1 MKTIKFLAAMLVVA
15 SVMMSCN
22 GQGKGGV
29 KAELPKKGEID
40 SVSYLVGVNFGM
52 MIKGQ
57 IADEI
62 SDLNMSE
69 LRKGMEDALKAEDP
83 KGYGDTNYVKQF
95 KINLD
100 DANRI
105 ISGLINKRMAYKAEV
120 SLNEG
125 RDFLKANAKK
135 EGVDTTASGLQ
146 YRIENAGGEYKVMP
160 KDTVEVKYKGTLL
173 DGTVFDETTGDET
186 RTFNADRVIK
196 GWTEGLG
203 LWAFAL
209 PALVTLVGGFII
221 FNPFAESVMSTVA
234 GASLIVYGASEL
246 FSSWKMK
253 KAIDEYE
260 IHQTRPDDTRDDSG
274 DDLMDD
280 VKDVDYEKVDEQ

>member
-146 YRIENAGGEYKVMP
+146 
-160 KDTVEVKYKGTLL
+160 
-173 DGTVFDETTGDET
+173 
-186 RTFNADRVIK
+186 
-196 GWTEGLG
+196 
-203 LWAFAL
+203 
-209 PALVTLVGGFII
+209 
-221 FNPFAESVMSTVA
+221 
-234 GASLIVYGASEL
+234 
-246 FSSWKMK
+246 
-253 KAIDEYE
+253 
-260 IHQTRPDDTRDDSG
+260 
-274 DDLMDD
+274 
-280 VKDVDYEKVDEQ
+280 

>member
-1 MKTIKFLAAMLVVA
+1 MPACRAECFGMITNKINLEKMKTIKFLAAMLVVA

-69 LRKGMEDALKAEDP
+69 IRKGMEDALKAEDP

-105 ISGLINKRMAYKAEV
+105 ITGLINKRMAYKAEV
-120 SLNEG
+120 ALNEG
-125 RDFLKANAKK
+125 RDFLKANARK

-160 KDTVEVKYKGTLL
+160 QDTVEVKYKGTLL

-186 RTFNADRVIK
+186 RTFNANRVIK

-203 LWAFAL
+203 LL
-209 PALVTLVGGFII
+209 GEGGKATFYI
-221 FNPFAESVMSTVA
+221 P
-234 GASLIVYGASEL
+234 SEL
-246 FSSWKMK
+246 AYGERGTRGISPNSVLIFDVEVVRIG
-253 KAIDEYE
+253 KAA
-260 IHQTRPDDTRDDSG
+260 
-274 DDLMDD
+274 
-280 VKDVDYEKVDEQ
+280 EKTEE

>member
-1 MKTIKFLAAMLVVA
+1 MITNKINLEKMKTIKFLAAMLVVA

-146 YRIENAGGEYKVMP
+146 YRIENAGGEYKEMP

-203 LWAFAL
+203 LL
-209 PALVTLVGGFII
+209 GEGGKATFYI
-221 FNPFAESVMSTVA
+221 P
-234 GASLIVYGASEL
+234 SEL
-246 FSSWKMK
+246 AYGERGTRGISPNSVLIFDVEVVRIG
-253 KAIDEYE
+253 KAA
-260 IHQTRPDDTRDDSG
+260 
-274 DDLMDD
+274 
-280 VKDVDYEKVDEQ
+280 EKTEE

>member
-69 LRKGMEDALKAEDP
+69 IRKGMEDALKAEDP

-105 ISGLINKRMAYKAEV
+105 ITGLINKRMAYKAEV

-125 RDFLKANAKK
+125 RDFLKANARK

-160 KDTVEVKYKGTLL
+160 QDTVEVKYKGTLL

-186 RTFNADRVIK
+186 RTFNANRVIK

-203 LWAFAL
+203 LL
-209 PALVTLVGGFII
+209 GEGGKATFYI
-221 FNPFAESVMSTVA
+221 P
-234 GASLIVYGASEL
+234 SEL
-246 FSSWKMK
+246 AYGERGTRGISPNSVLIFDVEVVRISARPLKRLRNNGNGTGGQDCPQ
-253 KAIDEYE
+253 DECADRHFRKRCMGQAGIY
-260 IHQTRPDDTRDDSG
+260 
-274 DDLMDD
+274 L
-280 VKDVDYEKVDEQ
+280 